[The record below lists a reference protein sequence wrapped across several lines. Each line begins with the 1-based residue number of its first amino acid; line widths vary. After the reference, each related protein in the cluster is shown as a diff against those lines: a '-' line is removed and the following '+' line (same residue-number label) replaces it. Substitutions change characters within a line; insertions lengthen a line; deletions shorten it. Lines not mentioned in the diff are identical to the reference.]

1 MFESYT
7 GSSGVILD
15 AIRTLFSW
23 LDRAA
28 FGLLEIFYQLFFN
41 VASADLFSN
50 DTIMKFYG
58 RVQLIIGVYMMF
70 LLAMTI
76 LRGIMNPDD
85 FFGGK
90 DGGSGSKLITRIM
103 TSLIM
108 LTVLVPINIGSP
120 RNEYETQIHNNGL
133 LFGTLYSLQHRIL
146 ANNTLGRLILG
157 NDSTST
163 SYFSSEGD
171 DTLKQSSRIFTSTVL
186 KGFYRIN
193 LKDEDERTK
202 HEDGKDD
209 AIFNENRVCE
219 DIDDAVLAAYT
230 RVDAYPGDIIGMV
243 NMTCSKEK
251 KTLNPLKIL
260 YQKAFPKLSGSQR
273 YVFAYTPLISSVTA
287 IIFALILLSFTIDV
301 AVRAVKLAVLRL
313 LAPIPIISYMDPK
326 GGKDSAFN
334 SWVKTLSSTYLDLF
348 IRLSVVYFVIFL
360 IQDMIVNGIIINHG
374 SGIIGIFS
382 LIIIWIG
389 LFAFA
394 KQAPKFIKEVLG
406 MKGEPGKLFSGF
418 ASVGAA
424 AGLGAAIGGSI
435 GSFNVSRQAS
445 RNADIANGRD
455 PNSFIN
461 RGKHLLSGITG
472 GIAGGV
478 TGLSAW
484 QGAKDHEGKAVLD
497 AIQKRNTLETER
509 GLSGSTLLGR
519 MGATATR
526 AIQGDGATS
535 FDRNTRNIAQKKD
548 IEKSA
553 KDLLSYLEG
562 KGKSDAAGETVT
574 TADIA
579 GYGRLTGS
587 FNEFNRA
594 KAQAAAELQRGVGD
608 GSFTF
613 SGQSF
618 NVNDAIVNKVESELA
633 YAAGDRW
640 AAMSGANDNGYNQKL
655 QTYNESIRG
664 ATDPN
669 GTGLYVAYD
678 GTSHTASRL
687 IKTSKSAGGEAVR
700 AEADPNYK
708 RQKANF
714 GASKKS

>member
-28 FGLLEIFYQLFFN
+28 FGLLEFFYQLFFN

-70 LLAMTI
+70 MLAMTI

-103 TSLIM
+103 TALIM

-163 SYFSSEGD
+163 SYFSSEGE

-193 LKDEDERTK
+193 LKEEDDRTK

-219 DIDDAVLAAYT
+219 DIDDEVLAAYT
-230 RVDAYPGDIIGMV
+230 RVDANPGDIIGMV
-243 NMTCSKEK
+243 NATCEVDDGSMS
-251 KTLNPLKIL
+251 LLQRAL
-260 YQKAFPKLSGSQR
+260 SLFSPKLAGKQR
-273 YVFAYTPLISSVTA
+273 YVFTMMPLVSTITA
-287 IIFALILLSFTIDV
+287 VIFAIILLSFSIDI

-326 GGKDSAFN
+326 GGKDGAFN

-348 IRLSVVYFVIFL
+348 IRLAVVYFVIFL
-360 IQDMIVNGIIINHG
+360 IQDMIVNGVVINHG
-374 SGIIGIFS
+374 TGIVGILS

-394 KQAPKFIKEVLG
+394 KQAPKFIKDVLG
-406 MKGEPGKLFSGF
+406 MKGDSGKLFSGF
-418 ASVGAA
+418 GEALA
-424 AGLGAAIGGSI
+424 LGAVG
-435 GSFNVSRQAS
+435 
-445 RNADIANGRD
+445 
-455 PNSFIN
+455 
-461 RGKHLLSGITG
+461 G
-472 GIAGGV
+472 GIVGGAI
-478 TGLSAW
+478 SR
-484 QGAKDHEGKAVLD
+484 GA
-497 AIQKRNTLETER
+497 
-509 GLSGSTLLGR
+509 
-519 MGATATR
+519 ATR
-526 AIQGDGATS
+526 AGGGNVGKSILAGFAGGIGGGYNAGKAYLGSKGADSKAVMNANRAYNARNYSNASDDSTFGGRLKAGFQGAVGLRNDQEIYDQKIGRYQRAENAWKSIQNALDSDGWKGADAAAHQARGGYVSTGFTANGDTILTAGESYSLKELKDAQARMKTSGRYSDTDLKAMEKIIKDTEGAR
-535 FDRNTRNIAQKKD
+535 FDYIRKHKADLENPRERQVYEGLTQILQT
-548 IEKSA
+548 SA
-553 KDLLSYLEG
+553 KHSNDADGVWVDL
-562 KGKSDAAGETVT
+562 
-574 TADIA
+574 
-579 GYGRLTGS
+579 
-587 FNEFNRA
+587 
-594 KAQAAAELQRGVGD
+594 RGVSSDHPETFAD
-608 GSFTF
+608 GLM
-613 SGQSF
+613 GKIKG
-618 NVNDAIVNKVESELA
+618 AA
-633 YAAGDRW
+633 YAAGAEATQLKSSAEYAQAKSN
-640 AAMSGANDNGYNQKL
+640 AA
-655 QTYNESIRG
+655 
-664 ATDPN
+664 
-669 GTGLYVAYD
+669 
-678 GTSHTASRL
+678 
-687 IKTSKSAGGEAVR
+687 R
-700 AEADPNYK
+700 AEQSA
-708 RQKANF
+708 
-714 GASKKS
+714 KK